1 MDSRA
6 RETILAELTPP
17 FLVHEPAAV
26 AAPLVFSSPHSGS
39 VYPDAFIKSSRL
51 KPAQLRRSED
61 CFVDELFRGVTAL
74 GAPMIAARFP
84 RAYLDVN
91 REPYELDPDLF
102 HEALP
107 DYANT
112 RSLRV
117 AGGLGTIAR
126 VVSEGEE
133 IYRDRLN
140 VSDAFER
147 ISRCYR
153 PYHECLLGL
162 VDRTRRS
169 FGVAVLIDCHSMPS
183 ANCGA
188 QDSARP
194 DFVLGDRF
202 GTSCDPVLTRLMRDT
217 LIDMGYDVAFN
228 RPYAGG
234 YITEHYG
241 RPAIGAHAIQLEVNR
256 ALYMDEETF
265 TRSTGFERLAV
276 DLDGLTQVL
285 AQRLR
290 GMLAPRV
297 AAE

>member
-1 MDSRA
+1 MSLPKD
-6 RETILAELTPP
+6 ELDPP
-17 FLVHEPAAV
+17 FEIIEPTRWHGPV
-26 AAPLVFSSPHSGS
+26 LFNSPHSGRI
-39 VYPDAFIKSSRL
+39 YPREFLLSTRL
-51 KPAQLRRSED
+51 DLPTLRRSED
-61 CFVDELFRGVTAL
+61 SFVDELAL
-74 GAPMIAARFP
+74 GVVARGYPLMRAHFP
-84 RAYLDVN
+84 RCYVDVN